1 MTTEKNAID
10 REGLDQNNTSLRTM
24 PFNAI
29 DKNQLKTLLGKLG
42 PLLALVI
49 LCTALTIA
57 TDGKFLAISNI
68 SNLLRQVPIV
78 ALMASGML
86 VVILTGGIDLSA
98 GSLLA
103 ISISVMGVAMQSY
116 GVQNPVI
123 LILLGLMTGTFFG
136 LINGLLLTKLHLPH
150 PFISTLGTKNMC
162 RGLALLITGAA
173 AIGNFPTPVLI
184 IGATDFNIGGVK
196 IPFSFVL
203 VFAACIIFHIFLNQ
217 TALGRKIYSFGG
229 NREAAR
235 LAGINTDRVQIFC
248 YALSG
253 FMCAFAGLVFVGR
266 MNSAVPLASLEGD
279 LDAIAACIIGGAS
292 FNGGKGNIWG
302 TLVGAFM
309 ITVIRNGCN
318 LLGVSSDLQQIV
330 IGAVIVVAVF
340 IDVVRGRLE
349 TRSKRLAAAR

>member
-1 MTTEKNAID
+1 MIA
-10 REGLDQNNTSLRTM
+10 
-24 PFNAI
+24 
-29 DKNQLKTLLGKLG
+29 DKKRIKSILAKVG
-42 PLLALVI
+42 PLLALII
-49 LCTALTIA
+49 LCIVLTIS
-57 TDGKFLAISNI
+57 TDGKFIAMSNI

-103 ISISVMGVAMQSY
+103 ISISVMGVAMKVY
-116 GVQNPVI
+116 GVQNPVV
-123 LILLGLMTGTFFG
+123 LIILGLATGTFFG
-136 LINGLLLTKLHLPH
+136 MVNGLLLTKLHLPH

-173 AIGNFPTPVLI
+173 AIGNFPAPVLI
-184 IGATDFNIGGVK
+184 VGATDFSVGGVK
-196 IPFSFVL
+196 IPLSFIL
-203 VFAACIIFHIFLNQ
+203 VIISCIAFHIFLNQ

-248 YALSG
+248 YTVSG

-349 TRSKRLAAAR
+349 VRSKRLAVAK

>member
-1 MTTEKNAID
+1 MIIEK
-10 REGLDQNNTSLRTM
+10 
-24 PFNAI
+24 
-29 DKNQLKTLLGKLG
+29 KNWKDLLAKVG

-49 LCTALTIA
+49 LCIVLTIS
-57 TDGKFLAISNI
+57 TDGKFIAISNI

-103 ISISVMGVAMQSY
+103 ISISVMGVAMKVY
-116 GVQNPVI
+116 GIENPLL

-136 LINGLLLTKLHLPH
+136 LVNGLLLTKLHLPH

-173 AIGNFPTPVLI
+173 AIGNFPKPVLI
-184 IGATDFNIGGVK
+184 VGATDFNLGGIK
-196 IPFSFVL
+196 IPLSFVL
-203 VFAACIIFHIFLNQ
+203 VIISCIIFHTFLTQ

-235 LAGINTDRVQIFC
+235 LAGINTDRVQVFC

-349 TRSKRLAAAR
+349 LRGKRLAAAK

>member
-1 MTTEKNAID
+1 MIADKKRLKNILA
-10 REGLDQNNTSLRTM
+10 
-24 PFNAI
+24 
-29 DKNQLKTLLGKLG
+29 KVG
-42 PLLALVI
+42 PLLALII
-49 LCTALTIA
+49 LCIVLTIG
-57 TDGKFLAISNI
+57 TEGKFIAIPNISNI
-68 SNLLRQVPIV
+68 LRQVPIV

-103 ISISVMGVAMQSY
+103 LSISVMGVAMQVY
-116 GVQNPVI
+116 GIQNPIV
-123 LILLGLMTGTFFG
+123 LILLGLLTGTFFG
-136 LINGLLLTKLHLPH
+136 LVNGLLLTKLHLPH
-150 PFISTLGTKNMC
+150 PFISTLGTKNIC

-173 AIGNFPTPVLI
+173 AIGNFPAPVLI
-184 IGATDFNIGGVK
+184 IGATDFNMGGVK
-196 IPFSFVL
+196 IPFSFIL
-203 VFAACIIFHIFLNQ
+203 VFISCILFHIFLTR

-235 LAGINTDRVQIFC
+235 LAGINTDRIQVFC
-248 YALSG
+248 YIVSG

-349 TRSKRLAAAR
+349 TRAKRLAVAK